1 MIDRRTSRELC
12 CRDGQTNGSRALG
25 TFADTA
31 PNYPRFP
38 YVTKTLDGKEI
49 DKHARRNGVSL
60 EGQSAPGPRPLTDEE
75 LLLTTP
81 IVYGFSLTDKHWST
95 SYALASAREIA

>member
-1 MIDRRTSRELC
+1 MRAKLNDSRV
-12 CRDGQTNGSRALG
+12 LG

-49 DKHARRNGVSL
+49 DKHARRNGVFL
-60 EGQSAPGPRPLTDEE
+60 EGQSVPGPRPLTDEE

-81 IVYGFSLTDKHWST
+81 IVYGFSLTEKHWST
-95 SYALASAREIA
+95 SCTHASAREIV